1 VNALRFEKEHHSH
14 QLVDDAIQFAR
25 EIGAEQTY
33 FIHMTHDI
41 GTHDIANSR
50 LPEGFQF
57 AYDGQKIEIF

>member
-1 VNALRFEKEHHSH
+1 
-14 QLVDDAIQFAR
+14 VDDAIQFAR